1 MAGQIKRMLDS
12 IINQRAKGNP
22 TVALTTKTKLI
33 LKGVNPDRFSSASDD
48 DPAFIA
54 KVQVIAAELGMC
66 IRTAYSTKELPEAV
80 AELKQ
85 RGEAERPR
93 VVLYFAS
100 TKYDPVI
107 LAAEMQKAFPSS
119 ILVGCTTAGEIITD
133 KMLNGSVVA
142 MFLDSEVIEDA
153 SCAVVENVSAEPSLT
168 EAFGQFEEHFKAPLS
183 ALDAHKYLGIV
194 LIDGLSGAEECLMEK
209 IGDLTDLV
217 FVGGSAADDLKF
229 EKTHVFA
236 NGKAFSNAAILLVL
250 KVRNGFDVLK
260 TQSFRTTGKT
270 LVANEVDT
278 ATRRVIQLNGRPAL
292 DAYAEAIGVTP
303 EQAPSLFM
311 RHPLGLMVGE
321 EPFVR
326 SPRGVQD
333 RSILFYCQI
342 REGMELEVLEAKDI
356 VTDTRQA
363 VEAKKAELRHIA
375 GLIDFQCFLRT
386 LQLRTENQCEK
397 YGEIFSG
404 IPTVGFGTYGEEYL
418 GHINQTSTMLL
429 FR

>member
-1 MAGQIKRMLDS
+1 
-12 IINQRAKGNP
+12 
-22 TVALTTKTKLI
+22 
-33 LKGVNPDRFSSASDD
+33 
-48 DPAFIA
+48 
-54 KVQVIAAELGMC
+54 
-66 IRTAYSTKELPEAV
+66 
-80 AELKQ
+80 
-85 RGEAERPR
+85 
-93 VVLYFAS
+93 
-100 TKYDPVI
+100 
-107 LAAEMQKAFPSS
+107 
-119 ILVGCTTAGEIITD
+119 
-133 KMLNGSVVA
+133 
-142 MFLDSEVIEDA
+142 
-153 SCAVVENVSAEPSLT
+153 
-168 EAFGQFEEHFKAPLS
+168 
-183 ALDAHKYLGIV
+183 
-194 LIDGLSGAEECLMEK
+194 
-209 IGDLTDLV
+209 
-217 FVGGSAADDLKF
+217 
-229 EKTHVFA
+229 
-236 NGKAFSNAAILLVL
+236 
-250 KVRNGFDVLK
+250 
-260 TQSFRTTGKT
+260 
-270 LVANEVDT
+270 
-278 ATRRVIQLNGRPAL
+278 
-292 DAYAEAIGVTP
+292 
-303 EQAPSLFM
+303 M